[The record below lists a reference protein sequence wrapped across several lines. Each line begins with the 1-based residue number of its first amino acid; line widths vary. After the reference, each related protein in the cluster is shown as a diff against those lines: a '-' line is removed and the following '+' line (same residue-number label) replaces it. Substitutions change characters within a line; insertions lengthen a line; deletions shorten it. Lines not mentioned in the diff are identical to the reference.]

1 MPFSHRP
8 SLDAQTVQTLPTLQ
22 ERYALRR
29 CMADTALGKLYWAQD
44 LKQTQGNGEQT
55 NVLVFT
61 LLPAL
66 AQNPVFEQAFGHVL
80 HGYQK
85 PTPGMPH
92 IIDDGKTANGLRWI
106 IIRNSGGML
115 LTERLAELDDRGMP
129 VPEALELLDS
139 LSNAIANQRPDGIFG
154 YLEPDTVLL
163 GDKLPCLLT
172 SPVAAALRATYNS
185 TPNER
190 SRQTLHSGYI
200 SPEVLLGD
208 TPTTAD
214 DTFSIASL
222 AYHLLQGEAPFGKQ
236 SALEATVRNLSPT
249 SIRKLRPEAWAVLRQ
264 GLDLK
269 RANRHKNPTALLRT
283 LQRKQQKKL
292 LLPLAA
298 LVAAGAVAMTT
309 YQLLS
314 SRDNQP
320 TNPSE
325 TAVTGVTATPSTVT
339 SSQPPTDSAAL
350 VGETSLPPALDQD
363 SVQAQA
369 DKLAAETA
377 ANTRAEAERLAAATA
392 ATAQAELAAD
402 NDLSTLQDNAADA
415 IRKGNLFSTDSAQPA
430 AVDYL
435 RKAIALNAD
444 DTKTQQLLAQL
455 INDQHTEAEALLSAG
470 KLDEASTLLGTA
482 DRLITEFT
490 FADGLKRQV
499 SLETEVEQ
507 AKRKQ
512 ALTQETSVTAPPDS
526 TPPAIAADTP
536 SSSTTPSPLAI
547 DDDARQ
553 YLERAQRAISF
564 GNLNT
569 GDDRGESAVAYL
581 STLLEKTPDQPDALK
596 LLEKVATLQQD
607 NALAH
612 LRKRDTDKA
621 RTALNDSQAL
631 IGKYK
636 LDGLV
641 EEQIALEK
649 RYRET
654 LAMGVFVPGKEIPE
668 PTTASKA
675 VPAKATAKPAL
686 APPETENPEAAAAAA
701 TPAPAAVISAPV
713 EEIRVP
719 ADIPVQDIAPV
730 PATTEL
736 PPIQLDAP
744 PPTPQ
749 PAPLPPPPA
758 NNVTFEV
765 PVTDA
770 DNAAANPNGNTFTP
784 DVPNLMELP
793 LDTIKDLPPATNQ

>member
-8 SLDAQTVQTLPTLQ
+8 ALDAYTVQTLPTLQ

-44 LKQTQGNGEQT
+44 LKQTQNNGEQT

-85 PTPGMPH
+85 PAPGMPH
-92 IIDDGKTANGLRWI
+92 VVDDGKTADGLRWI

-115 LTERLAELDDRGMP
+115 LSERLAELDDRGMP

-139 LSNAIANQRPDGIFG
+139 INNAIANQRPDGVFG
-154 YLEPDTVLL
+154 FLEPDAVLL

-172 SPVAAALRATYNS
+172 APIAAALRATYNS

-214 DTFSIASL
+214 DTFFIASL

-249 SIRKLRPEAWAVLRQ
+249 SIRKLRPEAWAVLKQ

-269 RANRHKNPTALLRT
+269 RATRHKNPSTLLRA

-309 YQLLS
+309 YHLLS
-314 SRDNQP
+314 SRDTQP
-320 TNPSE
+320 IDAPE
-325 TAVTGVTATPSTVT
+325 TVIT
-339 SSQPPTDSAAL
+339 
-350 VGETSLPPALDQD
+350 PALDQA

-377 ANTRAEAERLAAATA
+377 ANARVEAERAEAERLAAAA
-392 ATAQAELAAD
+392 ASAQATLATE
-402 NDLSTLQDNAADA
+402 NDLSTLQDNAAAA
-415 IRKGNLFSTDSAQPA
+415 IRQGNLFSTDPEQPA

-435 RKAIALNAD
+435 RKAIAMNAD
-444 DTKTQQLLAQL
+444 DTKTQKLLAQL
-455 INDQHTEAEALLSAG
+455 INDQHTEAEALLSAN
-470 KLDEASTLLGTA
+470 KLDEASTLLSTA

-512 ALTQETSVTAPPDS
+512 ALAQATTTSSTVTATNAT
-526 TPPAIAADTP
+526 TPPSVATDTN
-536 SSSTTPSPLAI
+536 TTTNTTAV

-581 STLLEKTPDQPDALK
+581 STLLEKTPAQPDALK
-596 LLEKVATLQQD
+596 LLAKVATLQQE
-607 NALAH
+607 NASAAM
-612 LRKRDTDKA
+612 RKRDTEKA
-621 RTALNDSQAL
+621 RTALDDSQTL

-636 LDGLV
+636 LDSLV

-654 LAMGVFVPGKEIPE
+654 LAMGVFVPGKEE
-668 PTTASKA
+668 PAPITASKPE
-675 VPAKATAKPAL
+675 PAKPTEKPAP
-686 APPETENPEAAAAAA
+686 APVAAPQETENPEAAEAAR
-701 TPAPAAVISAPV
+701 V
-713 EEIRVP
+713 EVAVP
-719 ADIPVQDIAPV
+719 ADIPVRNTAPPV
-730 PATTEL
+730 PTEL
-736 PPIQLDAP
+736 PAIQLDAP
-744 PPTPQ
+744 PPAPQ
-749 PAPLPPPPA
+749 PAPIPAPPA
-758 NNVTFEV
+758 ADKVIFEV

-770 DNAAANPNGNTFTP
+770 DNVDVANPNGNTFTP

-793 LDTIKDLPPATNQ
+793 LDSITNSPPPNNQ

>member
-44 LKQTQGNGEQT
+44 LKQTQGNGEQS
-55 NVLVFT
+55 NILVFT

-92 IIDDGKTANGLRWI
+92 IIDDGKTADGLRWI

-115 LTERLAELDDRGMP
+115 LSERLAELDDRGMP

-139 LSNAIANQRPDGIFG
+139 LNNAIANQRPDGVFG
-154 YLEPDTVLL
+154 YLEPDAVLL

-172 SPVAAALRATYNS
+172 APVAAALRATYNS

-269 RANRHKNPTALLRT
+269 RAARHKNPTALLRA

-292 LLPLAA
+292 LMPLAA

-314 SRDNQP
+314 RSDTP
-320 TNPSE
+320 PVNPPE
-325 TAVTGVTATPSTVT
+325 TALTGVTAIPPSSTVEPP
-339 SSQPPTDSAAL
+339 QPPTGSAAL
-350 VGETSLPPALDQD
+350 VDEPSLPPAINQD
-363 SVQAQA
+363 NVPAPA
-369 DKLAAETA
+369 DKRAAE
-377 ANTRAEAERLAAATA
+377 
-392 ATAQAELAAD
+392 
-402 NDLSTLQDNAADA
+402 NDLNTLQDNAAAA
-415 IRKGNLFSTDSAQPA
+415 IRNGNLFSTDPAQLA

-435 RKAIALNAD
+435 RKAIALNTD
-444 DTKTQQLLAQL
+444 DAKNQQLLAQL
-455 INDQHTEAEALLSAG
+455 INDQHTEAEALLNAG
-470 KLDEASTLLGTA
+470 KLEEASTLLSTA

-512 ALTQETSVTAPPDS
+512 ALAQETSSNITATTDGTLPATPTDATSNS
-526 TPPAIAADTP
+526 T
-536 SSSTTPSPLAI
+536 STSPTAV
-547 DDDARQ
+547 DDDTRQ

-607 NALAH
+607 NALAL
-612 LRKRDTDKA
+612 LRKRDTDNA

-636 LDGLV
+636 LDALV

-654 LAMGVFVPGKEIPE
+654 LAMGVFVPGKEA
-668 PTTASKA
+668 PTPITESK
-675 VPAKATAKPAL
+675 PAPAPATAKPTIV
-686 APPETENPEAAAAAA
+686 PQETENPEAAAAAVTSA
-701 TPAPAAVISAPV
+701 PAPAPALV

-719 ADIPVQDIAPV
+719 ADIPVQEVAPV

-736 PPIQLDAP
+736 PPIQLD
-744 PPTPQ
+744 TQ
-749 PAPLPPPPA
+749 PPPA

-770 DNAAANPNGNTFTP
+770 DNAAANPNGNTFTL

-793 LDTIKDLPPATNQ
+793 LDSIQDMPPANNQ